1 MREFTIYAQAIQGN
15 GYHPVCKFRRDK
27 DGIWFRG
34 NEKVIDGKNVFIE
47 NCCQFP
53 MKDKGWNNHY
63 YEFVLEKNY
72 SSFFKGE
79 RFGGSVIYDSEMT
92 IEEVKQL
99 INS

>member
-1 MREFTIYAQAIQGN
+1 MREFTIYAQAFQGN
-15 GYHPVCKFRRDK
+15 GYYPVCKFRRDK

-34 NEKVIDGKNVFIE
+34 NEKVIEGETGFIE
-47 NCCQFP
+47 SGGQFP

-72 SSFFKGE
+72 SSFFKEE

-92 IEEVKQL
+92 IDEVKEL